1 MKCPI
6 CRGPLIKLKVYGTT
20 YLNCKETNQYFTPEL
35 EEIENIT
42 EYKNKIR
49 REALKKYY
57 NITNIDDEN
66 KETE

>member
-1 MKCPI
+1 
-6 CRGPLIKLKVYGTT
+6 VYGTT